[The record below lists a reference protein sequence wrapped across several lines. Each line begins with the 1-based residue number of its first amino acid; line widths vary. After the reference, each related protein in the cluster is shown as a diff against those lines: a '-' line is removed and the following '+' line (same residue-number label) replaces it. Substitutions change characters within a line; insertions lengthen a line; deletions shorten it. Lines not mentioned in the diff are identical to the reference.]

1 MPMNNDEAMIHACL
15 KHSYLSFCVILEV
28 LEAYRQFKDK
38 ANEDGFKT
46 FILKFDNCYEKVKI

>member
-1 MPMNNDEAMIHACL
+1 MNNNEAMIHACL
-15 KHSYLSFCVILEV
+15 KHSYLSFRVILEV
-28 LEAYRQFKDK
+28 LEAYGQFKDK